1 MNGQKNKNGFEIEN
15 EKMKKK
21 VNKNE
26 FEIENE
32 KMKNSE

>member
-1 MNGQKNKNGFEIEN
+1 MNGQKNKNDFEIEN
-15 EKMKKK
+15 ERMKKK